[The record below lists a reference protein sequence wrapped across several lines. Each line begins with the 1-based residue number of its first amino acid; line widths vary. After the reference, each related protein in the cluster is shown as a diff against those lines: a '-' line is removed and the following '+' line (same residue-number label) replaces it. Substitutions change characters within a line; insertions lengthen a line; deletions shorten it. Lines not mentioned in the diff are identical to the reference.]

1 MSGSDPHT
9 AEPSLTHFAAPWC
22 TRVRV
27 TTAAGVILLL
37 VVARSLEGTVTWLPL
52 TLLLGA
58 SLLSVRGYSI
68 RAGSVLVHRL
78 GWSTTIPLE
87 ELKDVRVDP
96 GVTRGSIRTF
106 GNGGLFGFVGHFRNG
121 VLGAYRA
128 YLTDPDLAVVL
139 DLGSRRVVVS
149 PERPNLFAEEVRRA
163 AGVT

>member
-1 MSGSDPHT
+1 MPAPDSKVT
-9 AEPSLTHFAAPWC
+9 EPFPRHFAAPWG
-22 TRVRV
+22 THVRLV
-27 TTAAGVILLL
+27 TAGAVVLLL
-37 VVARSLEGTVTWLPL
+37 VVVRSLDGGMTWLPVA
-52 TLLLGA
+52 LLIGA

-78 GWSTTIPLE
+78 GWSTTISLE
-87 ELKDVRVDP
+87 GLQDVRVEP

-128 YLTDPDLAVVL
+128 YFTDPELAVVL
-139 DLGSRRVVVS
+139 DLGSQRVVVS

-163 AGVT
+163 AAP